1 MSTVSIANASRSLS
15 RLLNQA
21 AYGNEVIILT
31 SRNQPKAVLLGMD
44 AFQRLVGARAHR
56 QGSMMPLDTLQFQ
69 FQQALTNAG
78 YDTID
83 KNVDLVR
90 DVKQEM
96 ADER

>member
-1 MSTVSIANASRSLS
+1 MSTVSIADASRSLS

-31 SRNQPKAVLLGMD
+31 SRSQPKAVLLGMD
-44 AFQRLVGARAHR
+44 AFQGLVGARER
-56 QGSMMPLDTLQFQ
+56 RGSMMPLDTLQLQ
-69 FQQALTNAG
+69 FQQALTEAG
-78 YDTID
+78 YDTIE
-83 KNVDLVR
+83 KVVDLVR